1 MPILVCCEI
10 LLNMCFWNTVLDPG
24 DSVILR
30 QSQYSYERKESCS
43 GSQEIVAIM
52 FYFKYHW

>member
-1 MPILVCCEI
+1 MLVCCEV
-10 LLNMCFWNTVLDPG
+10 LLNMCFWNTVLGPG
-24 DSVILR
+24 YSVILR
-30 QSQYSYERKESCS
+30 QSQCSYEQKESCS